1 MGEIIGHKSPGDE
14 KAVNHNLSM
23 IRRELDPR
31 SKFWGDGHAAS
42 DRRTA
47 VSLAY
52 ILFLS
57 HLAFALMK
65 SAANSCA
72 KYEALNSVDKK
83 RWYRDDTWSLAA
95 LDKQGGISLHKF
107 SELSAGT
114 DPFSVFYEALTGEK
128 VVRNQRNPVS
138 F

>member
-1 MGEIIGHKSPGDE
+1 LPRCIKDVGEVID
-14 KAVNHNLSM
+14 HNLKKISDS
-23 IRRELDPR
+23 LHPR
-31 SKFWGDGHAAS
+31 SKFWTTSKAAS
-42 DRRTA
+42 ERRTT

-65 SAANSCA
+65 SAAASCA
-72 KYEALNSVDKK
+72 KYEKLDTADKK
-83 RWYRDDTWSLAA
+83 RWYVSGKWSLGA

-114 DPFSVFYEALTGEK
+114 DPFSVFYMALTGDK
-128 VVRNQRNPVS
+128 VVRNKRDAVS